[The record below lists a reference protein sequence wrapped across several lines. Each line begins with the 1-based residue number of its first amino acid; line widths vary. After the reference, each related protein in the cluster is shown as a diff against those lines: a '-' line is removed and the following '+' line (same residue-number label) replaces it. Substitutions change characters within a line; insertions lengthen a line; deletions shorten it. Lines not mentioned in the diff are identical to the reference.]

1 MEYIANCCPICFE
14 GFKND
19 CKETEE
25 HMNRCGH
32 SFHKSCM
39 VSSIRTGLYSCPI
52 CRQPLGEEN
61 EGGISKSFKKYAKML
76 QANIPTAAVRQ
87 RMTVDGINTSDI
99 DAFFTGG
106 ASTAL
111 YEGMEI
117 SPVLAATNFSP
128 YTKMMKVG
136 MNEGAVRQ
144 RMQAAGL
151 SDKEI
156 DNFFCDFMDG
166 KFDQI

>member
-1 MEYIANCCPICFE
+1 MEIISSYCPICLE

-19 CKETEE
+19 FKETEE
-25 HMNRCGH
+25 HMNKCGH

-39 VSSIRTGLYSCPI
+39 ISSIRTGLYSCPI
-52 CRQPLGEEN
+52 CRQPLGDEV
-61 EGGISKSFKKYAKML
+61 EGGISKSLKKYAKML
-76 QANIPTAAVRQ
+76 QANIPAAAVRQ
-87 RMTVDGINTSDI
+87 RMTVDGVKASDN

-117 SPVLAATNFSP
+117 STVIAAINFSP
-128 YTKMMKVG
+128 YAKMMKVG

-144 RMQAAGL
+144 RMQSAGL

-156 DNFFCDFMDG
+156 DNFFCDFIDG